1 MKGPGLLLC
10 KPTPEPRASG
20 KAMRR
25 RDFIKAVESSAVA
38 CPLPARAQQADRV
51 RRVGVLMNRAASDP
65 QGQAR
70 VEAFKQGL
78 QQLGWSEGRNVQID
92 VGWGEDDADLEQ
104 KSAAQLI
111 APPDIIFA
119 SGTLSVAALRR
130 LNRTVPIVF
139 ANVTDPD
146 SRSMAWLR
154 RGRLQCAG
162 RSRHR
167 TLPHHHAHEVM
178 NDGSDRAQLANI
190 ASRAKEILGA
200 DELQAVAA
208 LRPAACAR
216 SSGN

>member
-130 LNRTVPIVF
+130 LR
-139 ANVTDPD
+139 
-146 SRSMAWLR
+146 L
-154 RGRLQCAG
+154 GRAY
-162 RSRHR
+162 
-167 TLPHHHAHEVM
+167 
-178 NDGSDRAQLANI
+178 I
-190 ASRAKEILGA
+190 ASGRAPEAADGFGKQQLREIE
-200 DELQAVAA
+200 DNVREKH
-208 LRPAACAR
+208 CETN
-216 SSGN
+216 GNEEDDVNWQRCIHRLAE